1 MLFLANAP
9 THALPPM
16 GMLAPFAILLLCI
29 ALMPLFAAHFWEHH
43 YPKVAVGLG
52 LVTGAYYALV
62 QHDWHPLHH
71 AANEYVSFMALVGS
85 LFVISGGISIRVKGE
100 ATPLVNTLYLLLG
113 AVLANF
119 IGTTGASMLLI
130 RPWIQMNRFR
140 ITGFHIVFFIFI
152 VSNVGGC
159 LTPIGDPPLF
169 LGFLRGV
176 SFFWVLQHCWQDLA
190 AALAHRP
197 DILTD
202 FIERRRCSFKRQ
214 PVELTGEVRFSAAH
228 GLSLHYLTP
237 EERIVVLDGKG
248 LRVQVAAGGKTP
260 PADPRAEAASS
271 ALLDALRLDL
281 PALAG
286 RFEIYGR
293 RTSEAWAL
301 ALALLLGA
309 FFILDMGNFSRI
321 PKKIR
326 DEETAHEDWNFSG
339 LFNVVWLGVVLGA
352 VFLPKSVQETT
363 FLGVFSIPA
372 LVMFAA
378 AAASYFT
385 TKPTVHEANDFN
397 FGPVKEVGFLFV
409 GIFLTMIPAL
419 QILQSGEALQ
429 ISSPMQYYFT
439 TGALSAFLDNAPT
452 YLSFLAASMGQQH
465 LSVDSPADVMKF
477 AAEHAPH
484 LIAISLG
491 AVFFGAGSYIG
502 NGPNFMVKSI
512 ADKSK
517 VNAPSFLAYMLRFS
531 IPILLPILAL
541 VGWIMVKN
549 SH

>member
-1 MLFLANAP
+1 MLILATAP
-9 THALPPM
+9 AHAALPPV

-52 LVTGAYYALV
+52 LVTTAYYAFV

-71 AANEYVSFMALVGS
+71 AAHEYVSFMALVGS
-85 LFVISGGISIRVKGE
+85 LFVISGGINIRVKGE
-100 ATPLVNTLYLLLG
+100 ATPFVNTLYLFIG

-130 RPWIQMNRFR
+130 RPWIKMNKFR
-140 ITGFHIVFFIFI
+140 ITNFHIVFFIFI
-152 VSNVGGC
+152 ISNVGGC

-176 SFFWVLQHCWQDLA
+176 SFFWVLQHCWQ
-190 AALAHRP
+190 
-197 DILTD
+197 
-202 FIERRRCSFKRQ
+202 
-214 PVELTGEVRFSAAH
+214 
-228 GLSLHYLTP
+228 
-237 EERIVVLDGKG
+237 
-248 LRVQVAAGGKTP
+248 
-260 PADPRAEAASS
+260 
-271 ALLDALRLDL
+271 
-281 PALAG
+281 
-286 RFEIYGR
+286 
-293 RTSEAWAL
+293 AWAL
-301 ALALLLGA
+301 AVTLLLIV
-309 FFILDMGNFSRI
+309 FFIFDTQNFSRI
-321 PKKIR
+321 PKDIR
-326 DEETAHEDWNFSG
+326 DMETANEHWYFAG
-339 LFNVVWLGVVLGA
+339 LINILWLGVVLAA

-363 FLGVFSIPA
+363 LLGVFSIPA

-378 AAASYFT
+378 AVASYYT
-385 TKPTVHEANDFN
+385 TKPAVHEANDFN
-397 FGPVKEVGFLFV
+397 FGPVKEVGYLFV

-429 ISSPMQYYFT
+429 INSPMQYYFT

-452 YLSFLAASMGQQH
+452 YLSFLAASMGQEH

-512 ADKSK
+512 ADKAK
-517 VNAPSFLAYMLRFS
+517 VHAPSFLAYMFRFS
-531 IPILLPILAL
+531 IPILLPILIV
-541 VGWIMVKN
+541 VGWVMVRGA
-549 SH
+549 H